1 MPPLA
6 RDARDLVT
14 LRNGYPRSAC
24 RARMPMHA
32 TISAESTSEASA
44 APPAKARRLSRGL
57 LLRLGLLALLAWP
70 AWEVGRLLFL
80 GNVHEVI
87 PGKLYRG
94 AQPSAQSLE
103 AIVQKYKIRT
113 VLNVRGCCWPD
124 DWYIAE
130 AAVCE
135 RLGVQLEDV

>member
-1 MPPLA
+1 
-6 RDARDLVT
+6 
-14 LRNGYPRSAC
+14 
-24 RARMPMHA
+24 MPMHVSS
-32 TISAESTSEASA
+32 IS
-44 APPAKARRLSRGL
+44 RRLLIGL
-57 LLRLGLLALLAWP
+57 GAIALSLWP
-70 AWEVGRLLFL
+70 AWQLCNLLFL

-103 AIVQKYKIRT
+103 ALIHKHKIRT

-124 DWYIAE
+124 KWYTDE

-135 RLGVQLEDV
+135 RLDVNLEDVSFSAVHLPSRHELRQLLDVL